1 MKFKTEQRLIAITAV
16 VGVFLLYA
24 SPIGCAA
31 LRNTAT
37 QTMDIPRTPVVVA
50 DEDLAV
56 PDVLANQQSGQGNLS
71 SQIDSSGWTGIEY
84 NTAVPLG
91 QVALMLS
98 QVGLMGLMLYL
109 SHRREMWR
117 IKLALAKQQQGHMV

>member
-1 MKFKTEQRLIAITAV
+1 MKWSLADWFWAV
-16 VGVFLLYA
+16 MA
-24 SPIGCAA
+24 SVAVLCVVSVWMGCAA

-37 QTMDIPRTPVVVA
+37 QNMDIPRMPVVVA

-56 PDVLANQQSGQGNLS
+56 SDVLANQQSGQGNLS

-98 QVGLMGLMLYL
+98 QVGLMCLMLYL
-109 SHRREMWR
+109 SHRREVWR
-117 IKLALAKQQQGHMV
+117 IKLALAKQQ